1 MADSEVTTLR
11 PADICRRLA
20 AFGRDCV
27 HHGDMTPMG
36 ERMLQRLLNDYLNGF
51 VAQWHTSPDDGVS
64 LAEFLGMSDLE
75 YAVWT
80 KDATIPGGRL

>member
-1 MADSEVTTLR
+1 MSGMK

-20 AFGRDCV
+20 AFARDCV
-27 HHGDMTPMG
+27 THGDMTLMA
-36 ERMLQRLLNDYLNGF
+36 ERMLQRLLNDYLNDF
-51 VAQWHTSPDDGVS
+51 VAQWHNSPTDDGP
-64 LAEFLGMSDLE
+64 LHEFLGMTDLE